1 MTNILFLGELVGRC
15 GISSL
20 KAGLAGIKT
29 KYSVDYTIING
40 EGMTNGY
47 GIGKQHSMQL
57 GKLGIDLTTGGEKM
71 FYKPDFVEFMQKCS
85 FVLRPLNYP
94 PQCPGK
100 GAKNV
105 TINKSQFLII
115 NLQGHSGMKQS
126 IQNAFVTMESFL
138 KKGFYTIGA
147 LRTNRIL
154 YPDGIRS
161 KASEIAKTLK
171 PSDTSLVTVGGRE
184 FYIWRYEGH
193 LNGITNAVVLLS
205 YPKNA
210 FGQKQALRMFISTNV
225 GLSTQEILDLYV
237 KRWPIEVFF
246 RNSKSKLALDTYQ
259 IRSQKG
265 IERYWLIMS
274 FTHYLCCICKGGY
287 CSFEEGYQY
296 LAQSVAIEHLEQL
309 YKLSKSCSSFE
320 AFSQATSG
328 CFVHFSKFA
337 HL

>member
-1 MTNILFLGELVGRC
+1 MKSKAITLFTMTNILFLGELVGRC

-126 IQNAFVTMESFL
+126 IQNAFVTIESFL
-138 KKGFYTIGA
+138 KIVEGDPVILVQYHAATTAEKATMLHFLDGKVAAVIGTHTKVMSA
-147 LRTNRIL
+147 DERVTDNGTAFI
-154 YPDGIRS
+154 
-161 KASEIAKTLK
+161 
-171 PSDTSLVTVGGRE
+171 SDNGRVGSFMSVGG
-184 FYIWRYEGH
+184 FDID
-193 LNGITNAVVLLS
+193 T
-205 YPKNA
+205 
-210 FGQKQALRMFISTNV
+210 
-225 GLSTQEILDLYV
+225 EINKY
-237 KRWPIEVFF
+237 
-246 RNSKSKLALDTYQ
+246 
-259 IRSQKG
+259 RSQ
-265 IERYWLIMS
+265 IPQRS
-274 FTHYLCCICKGGY
+274 R
-287 CSFEEGYQY
+287 
-296 LAQSVAIEHLEQL
+296 
-309 YKLSKSCSSFE
+309 E
-320 AFSQATSG
+320 AWDDPRIQGVVVTIDESTKKAVEIKIVDEKIDVKKPQEA
-328 CFVHFSKFA
+328 
-337 HL
+337 